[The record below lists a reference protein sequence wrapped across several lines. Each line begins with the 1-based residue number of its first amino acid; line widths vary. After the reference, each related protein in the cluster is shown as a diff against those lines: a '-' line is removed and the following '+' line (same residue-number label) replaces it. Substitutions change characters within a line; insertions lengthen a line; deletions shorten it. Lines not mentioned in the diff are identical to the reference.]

1 MSRDLT
7 VAIAVF
13 LASAGVGIY
22 CGTKLAVYGDAL
34 ASLTGWGRLFVGSL
48 LVALATSLP
57 ELSTNISAVRLD
69 PPNPALAVGNV
80 FGANMLNMFTLAAVA
95 LAFGGK
101 RFLQRVAPEQGYLIV
116 VAVVMTGAAIL
127 FGGLQWGA
135 NVGEIGISS
144 IILIALFIAGMWWVY
159 KNRPATE
166 DEGAEDPG
174 MTLRRAWAM
183 FGLVSLGVVISG
195 FFLAWSSDEIAD
207 ITGIASSTL
216 GILLVSFVTTMPEAS
231 STIAAARIGA
241 MDLGVAGLFGSCAFN
256 VTILFYADPFFR
268 PGINIE
274 WRFGSN
280 GFVQS
285 FGYAK
290 PLVVIIDKGSRSAKE
305 VLAYILKKSG
315 RATLVGERTGGNVLG
330 TFPFW
335 IGDWAILEIPMIDVI
350 VDGVRLEGVGVEP
363 HVAVIDEFD
372 ADGNDLFLARALE
385 ILSSQTEAPGLV
397 ELRAAG

>member
-1 MSRDLT
+1 MGGDLT

-13 LASAGVGIY
+13 LASAGVVIY

-268 PGINIE
+268 DGILGNATE
-274 WRFGSN
+274 PAH
-280 GFVQS
+280 FVA
-285 FGYAK
+285 GGVAVGLMLAG
-290 PLVVIIDKGSRSAKE
+290 LVLVLSRDRIKSAVVTAVLALMAATYVVGAVVVATVGGTEDKESSRSDTAAQTN
-305 VLAYILKKSG
+305 VTTA
-315 RATLVGERTGGNVLG
+315 RTPGE
-330 TFPFW
+330 
-335 IGDWAILEIPMIDVI
+335 
-350 VDGVRLEGVGVEP
+350 
-363 HVAVIDEFD
+363 
-372 ADGNDLFLARALE
+372 
-385 ILSSQTEAPGLV
+385 
-397 ELRAAG
+397 

>member
-1 MSRDLT
+1 MGGDLT

-13 LASAGVGIY
+13 LASAGVVMF
-22 CGTKLAVYGDAL
+22 CGAKLAVYGDAL

-57 ELSTNISAVRLD
+57 ELSTNIAAVQLD

-101 RFLQRVAPEQGYLIV
+101 KFLQQVAPEQGYLIV

-127 FGGLQWGA
+127 FGALQWGA
-135 NVGEIGISS
+135 NVGEVGISA
-144 IILIALFIAGMWWVY
+144 IILIVLFIAGMWWVY
-159 KNRPATE
+159 KTRPTGG
-166 DEGAEDPG
+166 DEEADDPG
-174 MTLRRAWAM
+174 MTLRKAWLL

-195 FFLAWSSDEIAD
+195 FFLAWSTDQIAD

-231 STIAAARIGA
+231 STIAAARMGA

-268 PGINIE
+268 EGVLGNSTEPAHFVAG
-274 WRFGSN
+274 GVAVGLMVA
-280 GFVQS
+280 GFV
-285 FGYAK
+285 
-290 PLVVIIDKGSRSAKE
+290 LVMARHRIGATMANVA
-305 VLAYILKKSG
+305 LALMATTYIVG
-315 RATLVGERTGGNVLG
+315 AVVVATVGGTEDDEDPNSSPPVRT
-330 TFPFW
+330 
-335 IGDWAILEIPMIDVI
+335 A
-350 VDGVRLEGVGVEP
+350 
-363 HVAVIDEFD
+363 
-372 ADGNDLFLARALE
+372 
-385 ILSSQTEAPGLV
+385 QTPG
-397 ELRAAG
+397 E